1 MTFKERFQER
11 LNAQGRKIDKR
22 FTDRP
27 IAKERYEK
35 IMTFIGAIVAFYLVF
50 SLLCVIYV
58 IGEWMR

>member
-22 FTDRP
+22 FKDRP
-27 IAKERYEK
+27 ISRERYEQL
-35 IMTFIGAIVAFYLVF
+35 MSVIGGLILAYLVF